1 MGARAQGL
9 ARALGVGRTVFGL
22 VLLLSPRLTDRWIGE
37 AAQMSGAQ
45 VVIRALGARDIALG
59 VGTLLAARNR
69 PQLRRWLVAS
79 SACDA
84 VDFAATVATLRT
96 PGRAF
101 VLALAS
107 GAAVSGLGVA
117 AVI

>member
-1 MGARAQGL
+1 MGARAQDL
-9 ARALGVGRTVFGL
+9 ARALGVGRSVFGL
-22 VLLLSPRLTDRWIGE
+22 VLLLSPRLADRWIGE
-37 AAQMSGAQ
+37 ATQMSGAQ

-59 VGTLLAARNR
+59 VGTVLQARSR

-84 VDFAATVATLRT
+84 VDFAVTLAAPRT

-107 GAAVSGLGVA
+107 GAAVCGLGVA